1 MQNFSFKYPLITGC
15 ALFLTVF
22 SLLSTGCTNQ
32 TQSNEK
38 VFGEMEDG
46 RTAHI
51 YTLTNSNGMEVKI
64 TNYGGIITSI
74 LAPDAEGNFDNVV
87 LGYEDLSKYEEEHP
101 FFGALIGR
109 FGNRIADGKFT
120 LDGEEYQLNINDGNH
135 HLHGGGGGFWQVLW
149 NEESHSKSTLELS
162 YLSEDGEEGY
172 PGNLQ
177 VNVLY
182 TLTENNELRIDYTAE
197 TDKATP
203 VNLTNHA
210 YFNLSGD
217 PESQIL
223 DHQLRLQASHYT
235 PVDETLIPTGE
246 IAEVED
252 TPFDFTELKEI
263 GAEIDQVEGGYD
275 HNFVLDRQ
283 TKDALESIGLLVDP
297 ETGRT
302 MEVLT
307 TEPGIQFY
315 SGNFLD
321 GSLEG
326 PNGEKFL
333 KHSALC
339 LETQHY
345 PDSPNQ
351 EHFPSTILDPEDT
364 YQTTTVY
371 KFGTQD

>member
-1 MQNFSFKYPLITGC
+1 MRIFTFNHPSLMGC
-15 ALFLTVF
+15 TLLLLVVG
-22 SLLSTGCTNQ
+22 LLSASCTNK

-51 YTLTNSNGMEVKI
+51 YTLKNSNGMEVKI
-64 TNYGGIITSI
+64 TNYGGIITSV
-74 LAPDAEGNFDNVV
+74 LAPDTQGNFDNVV
-87 LGYEDLSKYEEEHP
+87 LGYENLAKYEADHP

-109 FGNRIADGKFT
+109 FGNRIANGKFT
-120 LDGEEYQLNINDGNH
+120 LNGEEYELTINDGQH
-135 HLHGGGGGFWQVLW
+135 HLHGGTGGFWQVLW
-149 NEESHSKSTLELS
+149 TVESHSDSTVELS
-162 YLSEDGEEGY
+162 YLSEDGDQGY

-177 VNVLY
+177 VKVLY
-182 TLTENNELRIDYTAE
+182 TLTENNELRIDYTAK

-223 DHQLRLQASHYT
+223 DHKLRLQASHYT

-246 IAEVED
+246 IAEVEG

-283 TKDALESIGLLVDP
+283 TNDALESIGLLVDP
-297 ETGRT
+297 QTGRT
-302 MEVLT
+302 LEVLT

-326 PNGEKFL
+326 PNGEKFI

-339 LETQHY
+339 LETQHF

-351 EHFPSTILDPEDT
+351 SDFPSTILEPGDT

-371 KFGTQD
+371 KFATQN